1 MKKDTYMEN
10 GNKKIIKIT
19 ALNSSFDIFIN
30 IMCSFEIVYKH
41 FNAPFQIQFLDIIA
55 KIIIASI

>member
-1 MKKDTYMEN
+1 MKRGHLYGKWKKEN
-10 GNKKIIKIT
+10 E
-19 ALNSSFDIFIN
+19 

-41 FNAPFQIQFLDIIA
+41 FNVPFQIQLWDIIA